1 VHLGE
6 DVLGKGLSDPK
17 NGYRSITA
25 RLE

>member
-17 NGYRSITA
+17 NGYGSITA